1 MMAMPAIWRMR
12 YYCVIE
18 ILHTSLAFIVA
29 IALLITVHEYGHFSM
44 ARRLGIKVEKFSIG
58 FGPTLFSWRS
68 RDKEVLYVIAA
79 IPLGGYVKMLGE
91 NLGENADENLGDNL
105 DERGDDAPL
114 PLSDEDKARAFNN
127 QPLWKRAAVAVAG
140 PGYNFI
146 FAIVAYMVV
155 GWMGQLVL
163 PTIIG
168 GIAPASIA
176 EQAGLQIGDR
186 IVAVGDAPVHSWQQM
201 EEKLKQYVG
210 SSVALQINR
219 DDSPLT
225 LHMRLPAQKKD
236 PLLLDVADQVAGFNP
251 GLIVRIDEV
260 MDGSPAQHFGLHK
273 GDIIKQI
280 NGWHVSNV
288 SQFIERVKASAG
300 RPVALVVE
308 RNKTILQLD
317 VTPSADKEKQGRI
330 GVRLA
335 SQSIHGSEEYSMSLF
350 GGLKYGFVRT
360 WEMTAMTLGVFGK
373 MVTSAIPA
381 DNLGGPIAIAQ
392 LAGRTADMG
401 LVYFLGFLALISVNL
416 GVLNLLPVPI
426 LDGGLLV
433 YLGLE
438 KLRGKPLSP
447 KFLEITQMMG
457 LVLIVS
463 LMMFAF
469 YNDLSR

>member
-1 MMAMPAIWRMR
+1 MT
-12 YYCVIE
+12 E
-18 ILHTSLAFIVA
+18 ILHTSLAFVVA
-29 IALLITVHEYGHFSM
+29 IALLIAVHEYGHFSM

-58 FGPTLFSWRS
+58 FGPALFSWRS
-68 RDKEVLYVIAA
+68 RDREVLYVIAA

-91 NLGENADENLGDNL
+91 NPDEQADDKQEQ
-105 DERGDDAPL
+105 
-114 PLSDEDKARAFNN
+114 LSDEDKARAFNN
-127 QPLWKRAAVAVAG
+127 QPVWKRAAVAVAG
-140 PGYNFI
+140 PGNNFI
-146 FAIVAYMVV
+146 FAIIAYMMV
-155 GWMGQLVL
+155 GWIGQSVL
-163 PTIIG
+163 PTIVG
-168 GIAPASIA
+168 GIAPASVA

-186 IVAVGDAPVHSWQQM
+186 IVAVGGSPGHSWQQM
-201 EEKLKQYVG
+201 EEKLKQFVG
-210 SSVALQINR
+210 KSAPLEVKRDESTVAIAL
-219 DDSPLT
+219 S
-225 LHMRLPAQKKD
+225 LPTQGKD
-236 PLLLDVADQVAGFNP
+236 PLLMDVADQVAGFNP

-260 MDGSPAQHFGLHK
+260 MDGSSAQRFGLHK
-273 GDIIKQI
+273 GDVIKQI

-288 SQFIERVKASAG
+288 RQFIERVKASAG
-300 RPVALVVE
+300 KPVALVVQ
-308 RNKTILQLD
+308 RDQSILQLN
-317 VTPSADKEKQGRI
+317 VTPSADKDKQGRM
-330 GVRLA
+330 GVKLA
-335 SQSIHGSEEYSMSLF
+335 SQSLHGSEQYSMSLF
-350 GGLKYGFVRT
+350 DGFKYGFVRS
-360 WEMTAMTLGVFGK
+360 WEMTEMTLGVFGK

-401 LVYFLGFLALISVNL
+401 LGYFLGFLALISVNL
-416 GVLNLLPVPI
+416 GVLNLLPVPV

>member
-1 MMAMPAIWRMR
+1 M
-12 YYCVIE
+12 IE

-29 IALLITVHEYGHFSM
+29 IALLIAVHEYGHFSM

-91 NLGENADENLGDNL
+91 NTDEQGEESQV
-105 DERGDDAPL
+105 E
-114 PLSDEDKARAFNN
+114 LSDQDKARAFNN
-127 QPLWKRAAVAVAG
+127 QPVWKRAAVAVAG

-155 GWMGQLVL
+155 GWMGQSVL
-163 PTIIG
+163 PTIVG
-168 GIAPASIA
+168 GIAPASVA

-186 IVAVGDAPVHSWQQM
+186 IEGVGGVPVHSWQQM

-210 SSVALQINR
+210 SAVALQIKR
-219 DDSPLT
+219 DDNPLT
-225 LHMRLPAQKKD
+225 LHISLPAQEKD

-260 MDGSPAQHFGLHK
+260 MDGSPAQRFGLHK
-273 GDIIKQI
+273 GDIVKQI

-288 SQFIERVKASAG
+288 SQFIARVKASAG
-300 RPVALVVE
+300 RPVALVVQ
-308 RNKTILQLD
+308 RDQTILQLN

-335 SQSIHGSEEYSMSLF
+335 SQSMHGSEEYSMSLLD
-350 GGLKYGFVRT
+350 GLTYGFVRT
-360 WEMTAMTLGVFGK
+360 WEMTEMTLGVFGK

-438 KLRGKPLSP
+438 KIRGKPLPP
-447 KFLEITQMMG
+447 KFMEITQMMG
-457 LVLIVS
+457 LMLIVS

>member
-1 MMAMPAIWRMR
+1 M
-12 YYCVIE
+12 IE
-18 ILHTSLAFIVA
+18 ILHTLLAFVVA
-29 IALLITVHEYGHFSM
+29 IALLIAVHEYGHFSM

-58 FGPTLFSWRS
+58 FGPALFSWRS

-91 NLGENADENLGDNL
+91 NPDEQGEGTQTE
-105 DERGDDAPL
+105 
-114 PLSDEDKARAFNN
+114 LSEQDKARAFNN
-127 QPLWKRAAVAVAG
+127 QPVWKRAAVAVAG

-146 FAIVAYMVV
+146 FAIVAYMAV
-155 GWMGQLVL
+155 GWIGQSVL
-163 PTIIG
+163 PTIVG
-168 GIAPASIA
+168 SVAPASQA
-176 EQAGLQIGDR
+176 EQAGLQVGDR
-186 IVAVGDAPVHSWQQM
+186 IVAVNNMAVHSWQQM
-201 EEKLKQYVG
+201 EEKLKQFVG
-210 SSVALQINR
+210 SSVALGLNR
-219 DDSPLT
+219 DDNPLT
-225 LHMRLPAQKKD
+225 LQLSLPAQEKD
-236 PLLLDVADQVAGFNP
+236 PLLIDVSDQVAGFNP
-251 GLIVRIDEV
+251 GLIIRIDDV
-260 MDGSPAQHFGLHK
+260 MDGSPAQRFGLHK
-273 GDIIKQI
+273 GDVIKQI
-280 NGWHVSNV
+280 NGWNVSNV

-300 RPVALVVE
+300 QPVALVVQ
-308 RNKTILQLD
+308 RDQTTLQLN
-317 VTPSADKEKQGRI
+317 VTPSADKNKQGRM

-335 SQSIHGSEEYSMSLF
+335 SQSMHGSEEYSM
-350 GGLKYGFVRT
+350 GLLDGFAYGFVRT
-360 WEMTAMTLGVFGK
+360 WEMTEMTLGVFGK

-438 KLRGKPLSP
+438 KIRGKPLPP